1 MLKRDTRVQ
10 IVIVENGKYILIKHW
25 VKLENKYFWA
35 LPGGGREK
43 GESLEEAVIREAKEE
58 TGLDIELLP
67 LTYESLP
74 PIKNSMYKNMV
85 TFIGY
90 PVKGKAKVGY
100 DPEEE
105 LKNIYGLVDIKWQD
119 LGDKEGLTDVT
130 IRDIGGILDKFEIED
145 IEEEKIFLIYRE
157 KESIR
162 EYLVLNNINSIKEQC
177 ISFNINKS
185 VSDNKIK
192 FLCLNKDNEYTFY
205 GDNCSLNSKGCS
217 PEVYLQEILGIKLKN
232 VTGEKKLGI
241 FLYKKNN
248 NFFKRN
254 ITLIPLK
261 KEEKIYKGHS
271 FIKEEDVLKEK
282 ISEDLVRIFTFIKDN
297 I

>member
-10 IVIVENGKYILIKHW
+10 IVIVENGKYILLKHW
-25 VKLENKYFWA
+25 VKLENRYFWA

-43 GESLEEAVIREAKEE
+43 GESLEEAAIREAKEE

-90 PVKGKAKVGY
+90 PVKGEANVGY

-105 LKNIYGLVDIKWQD
+105 LKNLYGLVDIKWQD
-119 LGDKEGLTDVT
+119 LRDKKGLTDVT
-130 IRDIGGILDKFEIED
+130 IRDVDGILDKLQTQNIEK
-145 IEEEKIFLIYRE
+145 EKIFLIY
-157 KESIR
+157 KQKDSVR
-162 EYLVLNNINSIKEQC
+162 EYLVLNNNNIMDQC
-177 ISFNINKS
+177 ISPNINKS
-185 VSDNKIK
+185 VSYNEIK
-192 FLCLNKDNEYTFY
+192 FLYLNKDNEYSFC
-205 GDNCSLNSKGCS
+205 GNNCSLNSKSCS

-232 VTGEKKLGI
+232 VIGQKKLGI

-261 KEEKIYKGHS
+261 KEEKIYKEHS
-271 FIKEEDVLKEK
+271 FIKEDDVLKEN

>member
-10 IVIVENGKYILIKHW
+10 IVIVENGKYILLKHW
-25 VKLENKYFWA
+25 VKLENRYFWA

-43 GESLEEAVIREAKEE
+43 GESLEEAAIREAKEE
-58 TGLDIELLP
+58 TGLDIELFP

-74 PIKNSMYKNMV
+74 PIKNSMYKNMA

-90 PVKGKAKVGY
+90 PVKGEVKVGY

-105 LKNIYGLVDIKWQD
+105 LKDFYGLVDIKWQD
-119 LGDKEGLTDVT
+119 LRDKEGLTEVTTRDV
-130 IRDIGGILDKFEIED
+130 GGILDKLQIEN
-145 IEEEKIFLIYRE
+145 IEEEKIFFNIWT
-157 KESIR
+157 KDNVR
-162 EYLVLNNINSIKEQC
+162 EYLVLNNINNIRDQC
-177 ISFNINKS
+177 SSPYINKN
-185 VSDNKIK
+185 VSDNEIK
-192 FLCLNKDNEYTFY
+192 FLCLNKDNEYSFC
-205 GDNCSLNSKGCS
+205 GNNCSLNSKRCS
-217 PEVYLQEILGIKLKN
+217 WEVYLQEILGIKLKN
-232 VTGEKKLGI
+232 VIEQKKLGI

-261 KEEKIYKGHS
+261 KEEKIYKKHT
-271 FIKEEDVLKEK
+271 FIKEEDVLKEN